1 MLDEEELAEL
11 VTTNKCLAMEKR
23 DFHRQK
29 LRVYSEKSVKLRGML
44 RETTDPEE
52 KKCL

>member
-1 MLDEEELAEL
+1 
-11 VTTNKCLAMEKR
+11 MEKR

-29 LRVYSEKSVKLRGML
+29 LRAYSEKSVKLRGIL

-52 KKCL
+52 KKCLEAKIKNLQKKQDL